1 MECMFGRAETS
12 DRIHQFKSWLH
23 FVHKVSADFKI
34 KFQFYQQGRG
44 GFYAFTKRWR
54 KSRKDGLGSSV
65 IDNSHPRLRSRPAL
79 ST

>member
-12 DRIHQFKSWLH
+12 DGIHQFKSWLH

-34 KFQFYQQGRG
+34 KFQFYQQGG
-44 GFYAFTKRWR
+44 EGLLCFDKEMAFTY

-65 IDNSHPRLRSRPAL
+65 IDNSHPIG
-79 ST
+79 